1 LFVYFSM
8 EPFNDVANNWL
19 PVAQLTATFINAHRK
34 EGTPTVNV
42 RDLIPMLEDEEPL
55 DSDEDEEDE
64 GDNLSG

>member
-1 LFVYFSM
+1 M

-55 DSDEDEEDE
+55 DSDEETEEDE
-64 GDNLSG
+64 GDTI